1 MAEPLRPL
9 PVSEPAPAKLNVF
22 LRVRGKRGDGYHQIE
37 TLVQPITL
45 ADGVRAAHRDE
56 GFGLTIA
63 GERAA
68 EVPTGPENLVLRAAH
83 ALAEETREPRG
94 ANLTLVKRIPVA
106 AGLGGGSA
114 DAAATLRALDR
125 LWGYGLSLDR
135 LVPVAADVGSDV
147 PALLSGGPV
156 LVGGRGERLE
166 GVTVARTWWVLRLL
180 GLGVSAAEAYRW
192 WDEDGGDTGPDT
204 VPLLEAVTVADPARL
219 GPLLFNDL
227 EGPVTARH
235 PEVGRAR
242 EALLAAGAVGA
253 VMCGSGPTVAGLA
266 RDGRHAEELA
276 AAVGGIAV
284 GSVIRSPQGA
294 PGAG

>member
-22 LRVRGKRGDGYHQIE
+22 LRVRGRRDDGYHEIE

-56 GFGLTIA
+56 GFGLNLA
-63 GERAA
+63 GDRAPD
-68 EVPTGPENLVLRAAH
+68 VPTGPENLVLRAAH
-83 ALAEETREPRG
+83 ALAEETGESRG
-94 ANLTLVKRIPVA
+94 ANLTLVKQVPVA

-125 LWGYGLSLDR
+125 LWGHGLPTEL
-135 LVPVAADVGSDV
+135 LVRVATDVGSDV
-147 PALLSGGPV
+147 PALVGGGPV

-166 GVTVARTWWVLRLL
+166 GVIVARTWWVLRILEF
-180 GLGVSAAEAYRW
+180 GVSAGDAYRW
-192 WDEDGGDTGPDT
+192 WDEDGEEIGPDP

-242 EALLAAGAVGA
+242 EALLAAGALGA

-276 AAVGGIAV
+276 ASVGGMAV
-284 GSVIRSPQGA
+284 GSVIRA
-294 PGAG
+294 P

>member
-1 MAEPLRPL
+1 MAEPLRAL

-22 LRVRGKRGDGYHQIE
+22 LRVRGGRDDGYHEIE

-45 ADGVRAAHRDE
+45 ADGVRASHRDE
-56 GFGLTIA
+56 GFGLTVA
-63 GERAA
+63 GDRAPD
-68 EVPTGPENLVLRAAH
+68 VPSGSENLVLRAAR
-83 ALAEETREPRG
+83 ALAEETGESRG
-94 ANLTLVKRIPVA
+94 ANLTLVKTIPVA

-125 LWGYGLSLDR
+125 LWGYGLPLDR
-135 LVPVAADVGSDV
+135 LVSVGADVGSDV

-156 LVGGRGERLE
+156 LARGRGERVE
-166 GVTVARTWWVLRLL
+166 TASVARTWWVLTIL
-180 GLGVSAAEAYRW
+180 GFGVPAGRAYEW
-192 WDEDGGDTGPDT
+192 WDQDGKETGPDPG
-204 VPLLEAVTVADPARL
+204 PLLEAVTLADPERL
-219 GPLLFNDL
+219 GQLLFNDL

-242 EALLAAGAVGA
+242 EGLLAASALGA
-253 VMCGSGPTVAGLA
+253 VMCGSGPTVGGLA

-284 GSVIRSPQGA
+284 GSLIRP
-294 PGAG
+294 P

>member
-1 MAEPLRPL
+1 MTESLRPL

-22 LRVRGKRGDGYHQIE
+22 LRVLRRRGDGFHDIE
-37 TLVQPITL
+37 TLVQPITI
-45 ADGVRAAHRDE
+45 ADGVRAAHRDQ
-56 GFGLTIA
+56 GFGLTLA

-68 EVPTGPENLVLRAAH
+68 EVPTGSENLVLAAAR
-83 ALAEETREPRG
+83 ALAEETGEQRG

-125 LWGYGLSLDR
+125 LWGYGLPRVR
-135 LVPVAADVGSDV
+135 LSEIGARIGSDV
-147 PALLSGGPV
+147 PALLTGEPV
-156 LVGGRGERLE
+156 IARGRGERVE
-166 GVTVARTWWVLRLL
+166 PVTVARTWWVLALP
-180 GLGVSAAEAYRW
+180 GFGVAAGQAYEW
-192 WDEDGGDTGPDT
+192 WDEDGGKTGPDPSA
-204 VPLLEAVTVADPARL
+204 VLEAVASGQASTV

-227 EGPVTARH
+227 EGPVVDRH

-242 EALLAAGAVGA
+242 EALLAAGAAGA

-276 AAVGGIAV
+276 RAIGGVAV
-284 GSVIRSPQGA
+284 GSVIRTP
-294 PGAG
+294 

>member
-1 MAEPLRPL
+1 MGEPLRPL

-22 LRVRGKRGDGYHQIE
+22 LRIRGRLGDGYHQIE

-45 ADGVRAAHRDE
+45 ADGIRAAHRDQ

-63 GERAA
+63 GERAP
-68 EVPTGPENLVLRAAH
+68 EVPTGADNLVIRAAQ
-83 ALAEETREPRG
+83 ALADETGESRG
-94 ANLTLVKRIPVA
+94 ANLTLVKRIPMA

-135 LVPVAADVGSDV
+135 LVYVAADVGSDV
-147 PALLSGGPV
+147 PALLAGGPV

-166 GVTVARTWWVLRLL
+166 NVTVARTWWVLRIM
-180 GLGVSAAEAYRW
+180 GFSVSAGDAYGW
-192 WDEDGGDTGPDT
+192 WDEDGGQTGPDP
-204 VPLLEAVTVADPARL
+204 VPLLEAVTVADPPAL

-235 PEVGRAR
+235 PEVARAR
-242 EALLAAGAVGA
+242 EALLAAGALGA

-266 RDGRHAEELA
+266 RDGRHAEDLA
-276 AAVGGIAV
+276 RAVGGIAV
-284 GSVIRSPQGA
+284 GSVIRRP
-294 PGAG
+294 PHRAG

>member
-1 MAEPLRPL
+1 
-9 PVSEPAPAKLNVF
+9 VSEPAPAKLNVF
-22 LRVRGKRGDGYHQIE
+22 LRVRGRRSDGYHEIE

-63 GERAA
+63 GERAPEA
-68 EVPTGPENLVLRAAH
+68 PTGPENLVLRAAE
-83 ALAEETREPRG
+83 ALAEETRESRG
-94 ANLTLVKRIPVA
+94 ANLTLVKRVPVA

-125 LWGYGLSLDR
+125 LWGYGLPAER
-135 LVPVAADVGSDV
+135 LAQVAADVGSDV

-156 LVGGRGERLE
+156 LARGTGEQVE
-166 GVTVARTWWVLRLL
+166 PASVARTWWVLRIL
-180 GLGVSAAEAYRW
+180 GFGVSARDAYGW
-192 WDEDGGDTGPDT
+192 WDEDGGEKGPDP

-235 PEVGRAR
+235 PEVDRAR
-242 EALLAAGAVGA
+242 ESLLAVGALGA

-276 AAVGGIAV
+276 AAIGGIAV
-284 GSVIRSPQGA
+284 GSVIRTP
-294 PGAG
+294 